1 MRNTN
6 LQAMIESAILAAFA
20 MIIDILPLSIK
31 LPTGGSISFA
41 MIPIF
46 IIAYRWGFKSAFLG
60 GLVWGLLQIVV
71 GDAYILTP
79 VQAFIEYFIAF
90 AFIGFAGLFYRP
102 IQKALLTSNENSL
115 EQSNLGS
122 RKDKPS
128 SKQNQG
134 KKVLVYIILA
144 TFIGSFARY
153 FCHFIA
159 GIIFWGQ
166 YAPKGQSAVL
176 YSLIVNGS
184 TMLGSFI
191 LCTVLL
197 IFLFITS
204 PRLFKSISAYQ
215 MNTTKKGRLMSAS
228 FFHIVISIK
237 NTINAQKKIN
247 TIILSQLLCTV
258 HRLLT

>member
-20 MIIDILPLSIK
+20 MIIDILPLSLK

-60 GLVWGLLQIVV
+60 GLIWGLLQIVV

-102 IQKALLTSNENSL
+102 IQKALLTSNENN
-115 EQSNLGS
+115 E
-122 RKDKPS
+122 R
-128 SKQNQG
+128 
-134 KKVLVYIILA
+134 KKVIGYIILA
-144 TFIGSFARY
+144 TFVGSFARY

-159 GIIFWGQ
+159 GIIFFGQ

-176 YSLIVNGS
+176 YSLIVNGA

-197 IFLFITS
+197 IFLFLTS

-215 MNTTKKGRLMSAS
+215 MNTQKKGA
-228 FFHIVISIK
+228 
-237 NTINAQKKIN
+237 
-247 TIILSQLLCTV
+247 
-258 HRLLT
+258 

>member
-20 MIIDILPLSIK
+20 MTIDILPLSLK

-60 GLVWGLLQIVV
+60 GLIWGLLQIVV

-102 IQKALLTSNENSL
+102 IQKALLTSNENN
-115 EQSNLGS
+115 E
-122 RKDKPS
+122 R
-128 SKQNQG
+128 
-134 KKVLVYIILA
+134 KKVIGYIILA
-144 TFIGSFARY
+144 TFVGSFARY

-159 GIIFWGQ
+159 GIIFFGQ

-176 YSLIVNGS
+176 YSLIVNGT

-197 IFLFITS
+197 IFLFLTS

-215 MNTTKKGRLMSAS
+215 MNTQKKGA
-228 FFHIVISIK
+228 
-237 NTINAQKKIN
+237 
-247 TIILSQLLCTV
+247 
-258 HRLLT
+258 

>member
-20 MIIDILPLSIK
+20 LVIDILPLSIK
-31 LPTGGSISFA
+31 ISATGGSISFA

-46 IIAYRWGFKSAFLG
+46 IIAYRWGFKMAFLG
-60 GLVWGLLQIVV
+60 GLIWGLLQIVV
-71 GDAYILTP
+71 GDAIIVTP
-79 VQAFIEYFIAF
+79 IQVIIEYFVAF

-102 IQKALLTSNENSL
+102 IQQALLTSNEN
-115 EQSNLGS
+115 NG
-122 RKDKPS
+122 
-128 SKQNQG
+128 G
-134 KKVLVYIILA
+134 KKVIGYIIVA
-144 TFIGSFARY
+144 TFVGSFARY

-176 YSLIVNGS
+176 YSLIFNGS
-184 TMLGSFI
+184 TMIGSYI

-215 MNTTKKGRLMSAS
+215 LNSNKKSA
-228 FFHIVISIK
+228 
-237 NTINAQKKIN
+237 
-247 TIILSQLLCTV
+247 
-258 HRLLT
+258 

>member
-1 MRNTN
+1 MDLGGDNMRNTN

-20 MIIDILPLSIK
+20 MIIDILPLSLK

-46 IIAYRWGFKSAFLG
+46 IIAYRWGFKMAFLG
-60 GLVWGLLQIVV
+60 GLIWGLLQIVV

-79 VQAFIEYFIAF
+79 IQAFIEYFIAF
-90 AFIGFAGLFYRP
+90 AFIGFAGLFYKQ
-102 IQKALLTSNENSL
+102 IQQTLINGE
-115 EQSNLGS
+115 
-122 RKDKPS
+122 
-128 SKQNQG
+128 G
-134 KKVLVYIILA
+134 KKTISYIILA
-144 TFIGSFARY
+144 TFIGSLARY

-197 IFLFITS
+197 FLLFRTS
-204 PRLFKSISAYQ
+204 PRLFKSIGASQINSNKKSA
-215 MNTTKKGRLMSAS
+215 
-228 FFHIVISIK
+228 
-237 NTINAQKKIN
+237 
-247 TIILSQLLCTV
+247 
-258 HRLLT
+258 

>member
-20 MIIDILPLSIK
+20 LIIDILPLSIK

-46 IIAYRWGFKSAFLG
+46 IIAYRWGFKRAFLG
-60 GLVWGLLQIVV
+60 GLIWGLLQIVV

-102 IQKALLTSNENSL
+102 IQKALASDNNNAEHS
-115 EQSNLGS
+115 SFGS
-122 RKDKPS
+122 RKDKP
-128 SKQNQG
+128 KQNKG
-134 KKVLVYIILA
+134 KKALVYIILA
-144 TFIGSFARY
+144 TFVGSFARY

-159 GIIFWGQ
+159 GIIFFGQ

-184 TMLGSFI
+184 TMIGSFI

-197 IFLFITS
+197 ILLFTTS
-204 PRLFKSISAYQ
+204 PRLFKSIGAYQ
-215 MNTTKKGRLMSAS
+215 MNTQKKGA
-228 FFHIVISIK
+228 
-237 NTINAQKKIN
+237 
-247 TIILSQLLCTV
+247 
-258 HRLLT
+258 

>member
-20 MIIDILPLSIK
+20 MVIDILPLSIK

-102 IQKALLTSNENSL
+102 IQKALLTSNENNL
-115 EQSNLGS
+115 EQSSLGS

-128 SKQNQG
+128 SKQNEG
-134 KKVLVYIILA
+134 KKVLAYIILA
-144 TFIGSFARY
+144 TFIGSFCPLLLSLYCRY
-153 FCHFIA
+153 HFLGTICA
-159 GIIFWGQ
+159 
-166 YAPKGQSAVL
+166 KGQSAVL

-184 TMLGSFI
+184 TMIGSYI

-197 IFLFITS
+197 IFLF
-204 PRLFKSISAYQ
+204 PYF
-215 MNTTKKGRLMSAS
+215 TTLIQEHQCLSNKCKQKGRLISAL
-228 FFHIVISIK
+228 FFIS
-237 NTINAQKKIN
+237 
-247 TIILSQLLCTV
+247 
-258 HRLLT
+258 

>member
-6 LQAMIESAILAAFA
+6 LQAMIESAILATFA
-20 MIIDILPLSIK
+20 MIIDILPLSLK

-115 EQSNLGS
+115 EQSNLGN
-122 RKDKPS
+122 RKDKHS

-134 KKVLVYIILA
+134 KKVLAYIILA

-159 GIIFWGQ
+159 GIIFSGTIC
-166 YAPKGQSAVL
+166 AERSISCV
-176 YSLIVNGS
+176 I
-184 TMLGSFI
+184 FI
-191 LCTVLL
+191 NRKWKYNAWF
-197 IFLFITS
+197 FLFYVPFYLYFYLS
-204 PRLFKSISAYQ
+204 LHHDYSK
-215 MNTTKKGRLMSAS
+215 AS
-228 FFHIVISIK
+228 VLIK
-237 NTINAQKKIN
+237 
-247 TIILSQLLCTV
+247 
-258 HRLLT
+258 

>member
-20 MIIDILPLSIK
+20 LIIDILPLSIK

-46 IIAYRWGFKSAFLG
+46 IIAYRWGFKTAFLG
-60 GLVWGLLQIVV
+60 GLIWGLLQIVV

-102 IQKALLTSNENSL
+102 IQKALITSNNSNENHSI
-115 EQSNLGS
+115 LGS
-122 RKDKPS
+122 RKDKPEA
-128 SKQNQG
+128 KNQQG
-134 KKVLVYIILA
+134 KKVFVYIILA

-184 TMLGSFI
+184 TMIGSFI
-191 LCTVLL
+191 LCTALL
-197 IFLFITS
+197 LLLFTTS
-204 PRLFKSISAYQ
+204 PRLFKSLGAYQ
-215 MNTTKKGRLMSAS
+215 MNTKNKSA
-228 FFHIVISIK
+228 
-237 NTINAQKKIN
+237 
-247 TIILSQLLCTV
+247 
-258 HRLLT
+258 

>member
-20 MIIDILPLSIK
+20 LVIDILPLSIK

-46 IIAYRWGFKSAFLG
+46 IIAYRWGFKAAFLG

-71 GDAYILTP
+71 GDAFILTP

-102 IQKALLTSNENSL
+102 IQKALLSSNENSS
-115 EQSNLGS
+115 EQSSLS
-122 RKDKPS
+122 SQPS
-128 SKQNQG
+128 SKQNKG

-144 TFIGSFARY
+144 TFVGSFARY

-204 PRLFKSISAYQ
+204 PRLFKSIGAYQ
-215 MNTTKKGRLMSAS
+215 LSSNKKGA
-228 FFHIVISIK
+228 
-237 NTINAQKKIN
+237 
-247 TIILSQLLCTV
+247 
-258 HRLLT
+258 

>member
-20 MIIDILPLSIK
+20 LIIDILPLSIK

-46 IIAYRWGFKSAFLG
+46 IIVYRWGFKMAFLG
-60 GLVWGLLQIVV
+60 GLIWGLLQIVV

-102 IQKALLTSNENSL
+102 IQKALTSNNSNA
-115 EQSNLGS
+115 EHSSFGS
-122 RKDKPS
+122 RKDKPT
-128 SKQNQG
+128 SKQNNG
-134 KKVLVYIILA
+134 KKALVYITLA
-144 TFIGSFARY
+144 TFVGSFARY

-184 TMLGSFI
+184 TMIGSFI

-197 IFLFITS
+197 ILLFTTS
-204 PRLFKSISAYQ
+204 PRLFKSIGAYQ
-215 MNTTKKGRLMSAS
+215 MNSQKKGA
-228 FFHIVISIK
+228 
-237 NTINAQKKIN
+237 
-247 TIILSQLLCTV
+247 
-258 HRLLT
+258 

>member
-20 MIIDILPLSIK
+20 LIIDILPLSIK

-46 IIAYRWGFKSAFLG
+46 IIAYRWGFKMAFLG
-60 GLVWGLLQIVV
+60 GLIWGLLQIVV

-102 IQKALLTSNENSL
+102 IQKALASNNSDA
-115 EQSNLGS
+115 EHSSFGS
-122 RKDKPS
+122 RKDKPT
-128 SKQNQG
+128 SKQKQG
-134 KKVLVYIILA
+134 KKALVYIILA

-184 TMLGSFI
+184 TMIGSFI

-197 IFLFITS
+197 ILLFTTS
-204 PRLFKSISAYQ
+204 PRLFKSIGAYQ
-215 MNTTKKGRLMSAS
+215 MNS
-228 FFHIVISIK
+228 
-237 NTINAQKKIN
+237 QKK
-247 TIILSQLLCTV
+247 
-258 HRLLT
+258 RA

>member
-20 MIIDILPLSIK
+20 LVIDILPLSIK

-46 IIAYRWGFKSAFLG
+46 IIAYRWGFKMAFLG
-60 GLVWGLLQIVV
+60 GLIWGLLQIVV
-71 GDAYILTP
+71 GDAIIVTP
-79 VQAFIEYFIAF
+79 IQVLIEYFVAF

-102 IQKALLTSNENSL
+102 IQKALLASNENN
-115 EQSNLGS
+115 E
-122 RKDKPS
+122 
-128 SKQNQG
+128 G
-134 KKVLVYIILA
+134 KKVLGYIILA

-197 IFLFITS
+197 IFLFLTS
-204 PRLFKSISAYQ
+204 PRLFKSIGAYQ
-215 MNTTKKGRLMSAS
+215 LNSKKKSAS
-228 FFHIVISIK
+228 
-237 NTINAQKKIN
+237 
-247 TIILSQLLCTV
+247 
-258 HRLLT
+258 

>member
-1 MRNTN
+1 MISILFLYNLDLGGDNMRNTN

-20 MIIDILPLSIK
+20 LVIDILPLSIK

-102 IQKALLTSNENSL
+102 IQKALLTSNENNL
-115 EQSNLGS
+115 EQPSLGS

-128 SKQNQG
+128 SKQNEG
-134 KKVLVYIILA
+134 KKVLAYIILA
-144 TFIGSFARY
+144 IFIGSFARY

-184 TMLGSFI
+184 TMIGSYI
-191 LCTVLL
+191 LCTILL
-197 IFLFITS
+197 IFFI
-204 PRLFKSISAYQ
+204 PYF
-215 MNTTKKGRLMSAS
+215 TTL
-228 FFHIVISIK
+228 I
-237 NTINAQKKIN
+237 
-247 TIILSQLLCTV
+247 
-258 HRLLT
+258 

>member
-20 MIIDILPLSIK
+20 MIIDILPLSLK

-60 GLVWGLLQIVV
+60 GLIWGLLQIVV

-102 IQKALLTSNENSL
+102 IQKALLTSNENN
-115 EQSNLGS
+115 E
-122 RKDKPS
+122 R
-128 SKQNQG
+128 
-134 KKVLVYIILA
+134 KKVIGYIILA
-144 TFIGSFARY
+144 TFVGSFARY

-159 GIIFWGQ
+159 GIIFFGQ

-176 YSLIVNGS
+176 YSLIVNGT

-197 IFLFITS
+197 IFLFLTS

-215 MNTTKKGRLMSAS
+215 MNTQKKGA
-228 FFHIVISIK
+228 
-237 NTINAQKKIN
+237 
-247 TIILSQLLCTV
+247 
-258 HRLLT
+258 

>member
-20 MIIDILPLSIK
+20 LIIDILPLSIK

-46 IIAYRWGFKSAFLG
+46 IIAYRWGFKMAFLG
-60 GLVWGLLQIVV
+60 GLIWGLLQIVV

-102 IQKALLTSNENSL
+102 IQTALASNNSNA
-115 EQSNLGS
+115 EHSSFGS
-122 RKDKPS
+122 RKDKPT
-128 SKQNQG
+128 SKQNNG
-134 KKVLVYIILA
+134 KKALVYIILA
-144 TFIGSFARY
+144 TFVGSFARY

-184 TMLGSFI
+184 TMIGSFI

-197 IFLFITS
+197 ILLFTTS
-204 PRLFKSISAYQ
+204 PRLFKSIGAYQ
-215 MNTTKKGRLMSAS
+215 MNSQKKGA
-228 FFHIVISIK
+228 
-237 NTINAQKKIN
+237 
-247 TIILSQLLCTV
+247 
-258 HRLLT
+258 

>member
-1 MRNTN
+1 MP
-6 LQAMIESAILAAFA
+6 LLLSDLLAY
-20 MIIDILPLSIK
+20 SIVQ
-31 LPTGGSISFA
+31 
-41 MIPIF
+41 
-46 IIAYRWGFKSAFLG
+46 FK
-60 GLVWGLLQIVV
+60 
-71 GDAYILTP
+71 
-79 VQAFIEYFIAF
+79 
-90 AFIGFAGLFYRP
+90 
-102 IQKALLTSNENSL
+102 KALLTSNENSL
-115 EQSNLGS
+115 EQSNLGN

-134 KKVLVYIILA
+134 KKVLAYIILA

-197 IFLFITS
+197 IFFIYHFTTLIQEHQCLS
-204 PRLFKSISAYQ
+204 NEY
-215 MNTTKKGRLMSAS
+215 TKKRALNERS
-228 FFHIVISIK
+228 FFIS
-237 NTINAQKKIN
+237 
-247 TIILSQLLCTV
+247 
-258 HRLLT
+258 

>member
-79 VQAFIEYFIAF
+79 IQAFIEYFIAF

-102 IQKALLTSNENSL
+102 IQKTLLASNENN
-115 EQSNLGS
+115 E
-122 RKDKPS
+122 
-128 SKQNQG
+128 G
-134 KKVLVYIILA
+134 KKVLGYIILA
-144 TFIGSFARY
+144 TFVGSFARY

-197 IFLFITS
+197 IFLFLTS
-204 PRLFKSISAYQ
+204 PRLFKSINAYQ
-215 MNTTKKGRLMSAS
+215 LNSKKKGA
-228 FFHIVISIK
+228 
-237 NTINAQKKIN
+237 
-247 TIILSQLLCTV
+247 
-258 HRLLT
+258 

>member
-20 MIIDILPLSIK
+20 LVIDILPISIK

-46 IIAYRWGFKSAFLG
+46 IIAYRWGFKMAFLG
-60 GLVWGLLQIVV
+60 GLIWGLLQIVV
-71 GDAYILTP
+71 GDAIIVTP
-79 VQAFIEYFIAF
+79 IQVLIEYFVAF
-90 AFIGFAGLFYRP
+90 ACIGFAGLFYRP
-102 IQKALLTSNENSL
+102 IQEALLTSNENSL
-115 EQSNLGS
+115 EQSSLVS
-122 RKDKPS
+122 SKDKPLQ
-128 SKQNQG
+128 KKNEG
-134 KKVLVYIILA
+134 KKVIGYIIVA
-144 TFIGSFARY
+144 TFVGSFARY

-184 TMLGSFI
+184 VMIGSYI

-197 IFLFITS
+197 IFLFLTS
-204 PRLFKSISAYQ
+204 PRLFKSINAYQ
-215 MNTTKKGRLMSAS
+215 LNSKKKSA
-228 FFHIVISIK
+228 
-237 NTINAQKKIN
+237 
-247 TIILSQLLCTV
+247 
-258 HRLLT
+258 

>member
-20 MIIDILPLSIK
+20 LVIDIFPLLSIK
-31 LPTGGSISFA
+31 LSTGGSISFA

-46 IIAYRWGFKSAFLG
+46 IIAYRWGFKMAFLG
-60 GLVWGLLQIVV
+60 GLIWGLLQIVV
-71 GDAYILTP
+71 GDAIIVTP
-79 VQAFIEYFIAF
+79 IQVLIEYFVAF

-102 IQKALLTSNENSL
+102 IQKALLTSNENNA
-115 EQSNLGS
+115 EQSSLGS
-122 RKDKPS
+122 RKEEPS
-128 SKQNQG
+128 SKQNAG
-134 KKVLVYIILA
+134 KKVIGYIILA
-144 TFIGSFARY
+144 TFVGSFARY

-184 TMLGSFI
+184 TMIGSYI

-197 IFLFITS
+197 IFLFLTS
-204 PRLFKSISAYQ
+204 PRLFKSINAYQ
-215 MNTTKKGRLMSAS
+215 INSNKKSA
-228 FFHIVISIK
+228 
-237 NTINAQKKIN
+237 
-247 TIILSQLLCTV
+247 
-258 HRLLT
+258 

>member
-20 MIIDILPLSIK
+20 LVIDILPLSIK
-31 LPTGGSISFA
+31 ISATGGSISFA

-46 IIAYRWGFKSAFLG
+46 IIAYRWGFKMAFLG
-60 GLVWGLLQIVV
+60 GLIWGLLQIVV

-102 IQKALLTSNENSL
+102 IQKALASDNS
-115 EQSNLGS
+115 
-122 RKDKPS
+122 DA
-128 SKQNQG
+128 KQNKG
-134 KKVLVYIILA
+134 KKALVYIILA
-144 TFIGSFARY
+144 TFVGSFARY

-159 GIIFWGQ
+159 GIIFFGQ

-184 TMLGSFI
+184 TMISSFI

-197 IFLFITS
+197 ILLFTTS
-204 PRLFKSISAYQ
+204 PRLFKSMSAYQ
-215 MNTTKKGRLMSAS
+215 INSQKKGA
-228 FFHIVISIK
+228 
-237 NTINAQKKIN
+237 
-247 TIILSQLLCTV
+247 
-258 HRLLT
+258 

>member
-20 MIIDILPLSIK
+20 MIIDILPLSLK

-102 IQKALLTSNENSL
+102 IQKALLTSNENS
-115 EQSNLGS
+115 EEHSSLGS
-122 RKDKPS
+122 RNEKPS
-128 SKQNQG
+128 AKQNHG
-134 KKVLVYIILA
+134 KKILVYIILA
-144 TFIGSFARY
+144 TFVGSFARY

-176 YSLIVNGS
+176 YSLIVNGKYMTQMRYALNPELHLFFFPLKSHVPCAIFDDTLLVLHKKTFLLKSYKS
-184 TMLGSFI
+184 THFVS
-191 LCTVLL
+191 
-197 IFLFITS
+197 
-204 PRLFKSISAYQ
+204 
-215 MNTTKKGRLMSAS
+215 
-228 FFHIVISIK
+228 H
-237 NTINAQKKIN
+237 
-247 TIILSQLLCTV
+247 SQ
-258 HRLLT
+258 

>member
-20 MIIDILPLSIK
+20 LIIDILPLSIK

-46 IIAYRWGFKSAFLG
+46 IIAYRWGFKMAFLG
-60 GLVWGLLQIVV
+60 GLIWGLLQIVV

-102 IQKALLTSNENSL
+102 IQKALASNNSDA
-115 EQSNLGS
+115 EHSSFGS
-122 RKDKPS
+122 RKDKPT
-128 SKQNQG
+128 SKQNNG
-134 KKVLVYIILA
+134 KKALVYIIFA
-144 TFIGSFARY
+144 TFVGSFARY

-184 TMLGSFI
+184 TMIGSFI

-197 IFLFITS
+197 ILLFTTS
-204 PRLFKSISAYQ
+204 PRLFKSMSAYQ
-215 MNTTKKGRLMSAS
+215 MNSQKKGA
-228 FFHIVISIK
+228 
-237 NTINAQKKIN
+237 
-247 TIILSQLLCTV
+247 
-258 HRLLT
+258 

>member
-20 MIIDILPLSIK
+20 LIIDILPLSIK
-31 LPTGGSISFA
+31 IPTGGSVSFA

-46 IIAYRWGFKSAFLG
+46 IIAYRWGFKMAFLG
-60 GLVWGLLQIVV
+60 GLIWGLLQIVV

-79 VQAFIEYFIAF
+79 IQACIEYFIAF

-102 IQKALLTSNENSL
+102 VQKAIAN
-115 EQSNLGS
+115 
-122 RKDKPS
+122 
-128 SKQNQG
+128 NQG
-134 KKVLVYIILA
+134 KKALLYIILG

-166 YAPKGQSAVL
+166 YAPKGQSAFL
-176 YSLIVNGS
+176 YSFIVNGS
-184 TMLGSFI
+184 TMLASFA

-197 IFLFITS
+197 LLLYTTS
-204 PRLFKSISAYQ
+204 PRLFQSIRAYHSNSKNKSA
-215 MNTTKKGRLMSAS
+215 
-228 FFHIVISIK
+228 
-237 NTINAQKKIN
+237 
-247 TIILSQLLCTV
+247 
-258 HRLLT
+258 

>member
-20 MIIDILPLSIK
+20 LIIDILPLSIK

-46 IIAYRWGFKSAFLG
+46 IIAYRWGFKRAFLG
-60 GLVWGLLQIVV
+60 GLIWGLLQIVV

-102 IQKALLTSNENSL
+102 IQKALASDNSNAEHS
-115 EQSNLGS
+115 SFGS
-122 RKDKPS
+122 RKDKP
-128 SKQNQG
+128 KQNKG
-134 KKVLVYIILA
+134 KKALVYIIIA
-144 TFIGSFARY
+144 TFVGSFARY

-184 TMLGSFI
+184 TMIGSFI

-197 IFLFITS
+197 ILLFTTS
-204 PRLFKSISAYQ
+204 PRLFKSIGAYQ
-215 MNTTKKGRLMSAS
+215 MNTQKKGA
-228 FFHIVISIK
+228 
-237 NTINAQKKIN
+237 
-247 TIILSQLLCTV
+247 
-258 HRLLT
+258 